1 MIEAARGAGKKV
13 LVDPSPA
20 SDYAKYAGAS
30 VITPNRREASIAA
43 GFEIEDASAAERAA
57 EKLMGMLGLEAVVIT
72 LDKEG
77 AFLRAEGANEVVATR
92 ARQVYDVTGAGD
104 MVLATMAAVLAG
116 GSDYMTAVQLANI
129 AGGLEVEK
137 FGVATVS
144 IEEIVNDIIGQ
155 NRGREGKVRNVES
168 LKAEL
173 AWHRRQNKRI
183 VFTNGCFDVIHR
195 GHIEFMR
202 FCKAQGDVLVVG
214 LNSDSSVQ
222 AIKGPGRPI
231 NNEHDRAAVLAE
243 LESVDYVTVFEE
255 TEPLNLIM
263 KVEPDVLVKGQ
274 DWAEKGVVGRE
285 FVEARGGK
293 VVLAPLVE
301 GKSSTS
307 VIEKM
312 KALASKITKH
322 QG

>member
-1 MIEAARGAGKKV
+1 
-13 LVDPSPA
+13 
-20 SDYAKYAGAS
+20 
-30 VITPNRREASIAA
+30 VITPNRQEASLAV
-43 GFEIEDASAAERAA
+43 GFEVEDAEAAARAA
-57 EKLMGMLGLEAVVIT
+57 EKLMGTLGLEAVVIT

-77 AFLRAEGANEVVATR
+77 AFLRTEEKAEVVPTR
-92 ARQVYDVTGAGD
+92 ARNVYDVTGAGD
-104 MVLATMAAVLAG
+104 VVLATIAAVLAG
-116 GSDYMTAVQLANI
+116 GADFMTAVQLANI

-144 IEEIVNDIIGQ
+144 VEEIVNEIISASHGK
-155 NRGREGKVRNVES
+155 EGKVRTVES

-173 AWHRRQNKRI
+173 AWERRQGRKV

-202 FCKAQGDVLVVG
+202 FCKGQGDVLVVG
-214 LNSDSSVQ
+214 LNSDESVR
-222 AIKGPGRPI
+222 AIKGAGRPI

-255 TEPLNLIM
+255 TEPLGLI
-263 KVEPDVLVKGQ
+263 KEVEPDVLVKGQ

-285 FVEARGGK
+285 FVEGRGGK

-301 GKSSTS
+301 GKSSTGI
-307 VIEKM
+307 IEKVR
-312 KALASKITKH
+312 ALASKITGHKTVET
-322 QG
+322 GAE